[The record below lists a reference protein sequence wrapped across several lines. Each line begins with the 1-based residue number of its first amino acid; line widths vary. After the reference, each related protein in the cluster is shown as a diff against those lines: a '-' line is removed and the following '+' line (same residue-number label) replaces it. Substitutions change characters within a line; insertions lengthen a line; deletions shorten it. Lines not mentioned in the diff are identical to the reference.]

1 MATDPPGDGR
11 MRVARRLDLADPLA
25 YRRLVPGPGD
35 GPARAPSHQQETP
48 VAGILR
54 YGTYV
59 PYFRLQR
66 AAIGAGKGERAVAS
80 YDEDAVS
87 MAVEAAR
94 DAVRDAAAGIDTV
107 ILATTSAPY
116 AEKLNAA
123 GVQAALDLPEQIR
136 SLELAGSSRMG
147 LAALALGCDVAA
159 GGGRALVCASDVV
172 VGAPGG
178 ARESGGGD
186 GACAFVVGPDAEAIA
201 RVVGR
206 ASSTV
211 DLLDTWRRPED
222 PFAKSWEERFG
233 AEVLAP
239 VLDETAR
246 RALRAAGTEPGQ
258 LASVVLDAANP
269 RAAAALPR
277 AFKLQAAQLA
287 DPLADRV
294 GRTGCAHAG
303 LQLARALDAAKPGD
317 RILVASVADGCDVV
331 VLEVTE
337 RIAQARPRHTVDA
350 WIASKR
356 TDLAYNTYL
365 KWRGILPFEPPRRPD
380 PDRPAAPPMRRSE
393 RWKMAFVGSRC
404 TACGTGHLPPQRV
417 CVQCTAVDQMQP
429 ERYAD
434 QHGTVA
440 TYTLDHLAYSLQ
452 PPVVVAIVDFAS
464 GGRFT
469 CELTDVDPTD
479 VQIGNEVEMSFR
491 RLYTGMGVHNYFWKA
506 RPRR

>member
-1 MATDPPGDGR
+1 M
-11 MRVARRLDLADPLA
+11 
-25 YRRLVPGPGD
+25 
-35 GPARAPSHQQETP
+35 
-48 VAGILR
+48 AGIIR

-66 AAIGAGKGERAVAS
+66 AAMGAGRGERAVAS

-87 MAVEAAR
+87 LATEAAR
-94 DAVRDAAAGIDTV
+94 EALRGAGTVDTLV
-107 ILATTSAPY
+107 FATTSPAY

-123 GVQAALDLPEQIR
+123 TVQAALDLPETIR
-136 SLELAGSSRMG
+136 SLELGASSRMG
-147 LAALALGCDVAA
+147 VAALSLGCDVAA
-159 GGGRALVCASDVV
+159 GGGRALVCAGDVV
-172 VGAPGG
+172 IGAPGG
-178 ARESGGGD
+178 AREAGGGD
-186 GACAFVVGPDAEAIA
+186 AGVAFVVGPDDEAIA
-201 RVVGR
+201 RVIGR
-206 ASSTV
+206 ASATV
-211 DLLDTWRRPED
+211 DVLDTWRRPED
-222 PFAKSWEERFG
+222 PFAKQWEERFG
-233 AEVLAP
+233 AEVLGP

-246 RALRAAGTEPGQ
+246 RALRSAGVEPGQ
-258 LASVVLDAANP
+258 LGAVVLDAANP
-269 RAAAALPR
+269 RAAAGLPR
-277 AFKLQAAQLA
+277 AFKLQPPQLA

-294 GRTGCAHAG
+294 GRAGCAHAG
-303 LQLARALDAAKPGD
+303 LQLARVLDRAEPGQ
-317 RILVASVADGCDVV
+317 RILVASVADGVDVL
-331 VLEVTE
+331 VLEVTA
-337 RIAQARPRHTVDA
+337 RITDGRPRHGVDD
-350 WIASKR
+350 WIGSKR
-356 TDLAYNTYL
+356 NDLPYNTWL

-417 CVQCTAVDQMQP
+417 CVHCTAVDRMQP

-434 QHGTVA
+434 QHGVVA

-469 CELTDVDPTD
+469 CELTDVDPAA
-479 VQIGNEVEMSFR
+479 VAIGNEVEMTFR